1 MVPLMMRAMRIAVI
15 GDKQQLSHICL
26 LSKQTDLLS
35 MNKAKL
41 FESVCKI
48 GSRVDGIRD
57 LPFFELVEKDERFKT
72 LL

>member
-35 MNKAKL
+35 MNKANFLKVSARL
-41 FESVCKI
+41 AQE
-48 GSRVDGIRD
+48 
-57 LPFFELVEKDERFKT
+57 
-72 LL
+72 